1 MNDLKINALLASSY
15 NLHVGPQA
23 GGEAMTPAKAAALPK
38 GDRAALAAILRDR
51 GGSDLY
57 TKKDAQAAC
66 LAIVGPEPEPTDSDD
81 NDLSP

>member
-1 MNDLKINALLASSY
+1 MNDLRINALLASSY
-15 NLHVGPQA
+15 NLHVGPQT

-51 GGSDLY
+51 GGSDLF
-57 TKKDAQAAC
+57 TKEDAQEAY
-66 LAIVGPEPEPTDSDD
+66 LSIVEPEPTSSDD